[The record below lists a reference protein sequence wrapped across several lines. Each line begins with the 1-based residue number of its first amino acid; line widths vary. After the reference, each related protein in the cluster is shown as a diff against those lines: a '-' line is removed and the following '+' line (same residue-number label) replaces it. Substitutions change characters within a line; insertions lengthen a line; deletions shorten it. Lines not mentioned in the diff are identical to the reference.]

1 MRKRSH
7 RKTWRN
13 GRTVT
18 AERGG
23 KFVVAISRNRTRT
36 TSPEAYSNSARK
48 MRRDMN
54 EKKLKPSGGKLRK
67 KRRDPCMSVVGVKV
81 NHPTTE
87 SMTFQ
92 TYTRVTLEG
101 A

>member
-1 MRKRSH
+1 
-7 RKTWRN
+7 
-13 GRTVT
+13 
-18 AERGG
+18 
-23 KFVVAISRNRTRT
+23 
-36 TSPEAYSNSARK
+36 
-48 MRRDMN
+48 MN